1 SRAAATAPEAAVL
14 DDALSRLESSGDQA
28 AKLDVLLDPRL
39 RDIVSRRLERRDTTR
54 FDRELEV
61 VVDRPRARFASWYEL
76 FPRSQSGTPARHGT
90 FDDCIARLPEV
101 RRMGFDVVYF
111 PPIHPIGR
119 TGRKGKN
126 NSLVARPEDPGSPWA
141 IGGPEGGHTAVHPQ
155 LGTLED
161 FRRLAAAA
169 GELGLE

>member
-1 SRAAATAPEAAVL
+1 
-14 DDALSRLESSGDQA
+14 
-28 AKLDVLLDPRL
+28 
-39 RDIVSRRLERRDTTR
+39 
-54 FDRELEV
+54 
-61 VVDRPRARFASWYEL
+61 
-76 FPRSQSGTPARHGT
+76 
-90 FDDCIARLPEV
+90 IARLPEV

-155 LGTLED
+155 LGTPQD
-161 FRRLAAAA
+161 FPRLAAAA
-169 GELGLE
+169 GELGLEIALDLAFQCSPDHPWLREQPEWFYRRPDGSIRYAENPPKKYEDIVPINFTSTAWEALWEELLRVVLFW